1 LKENECENLP
11 FETRTLI
18 GGYYYKDTAVYPL
31 NVTNNLPIGTLF
43 YLWVKSEY
51 YTTEGW
57 LPWAYQKVQLLKD
70 GAVLA
75 EGYTDENGVCYFPT
89 TFGQTYSV
97 EEGTHE
103 YVAVTVAGPNNYES
117 RSSPLTITGTTIT
130 PPPTPGIWE
139 WLMQN
144 WQILAAVGAAAVAGL
159 AIAYA
164 LKRK

>member
-1 LKENECENLP
+1 MAVPLQ
-11 FETRTLI
+11 FQTRTVMN
-18 GGYYYKDTAVYPL
+18 GAYYKNSTRYAL
-31 NVTNNLPIGTLF
+31 GSTNTLPIGTPF
-43 YLWVKSEY
+43 FFGVKSEY

-70 GAVLA
+70 GAVLE
-75 EGYTDENGVCYFPT
+75 EGYTNADGLIWFPT
-89 TFGQTYSV
+89 TFGETYSV

-103 YVAVTVAGPNNYES
+103 YVAVTVAGPNNIES
-117 RSSPLTITGTTIT
+117 RSSPITITGQTIT

-144 WQILAAVGAAAVAGL
+144 WQTVAVVGAVAFAGL

-164 LKRK
+164 LKRR